1 MDPRVRFLTCLAALA
16 SVGTA
21 RWASPDL
28 HHHMNEVE
36 MEHFFGTSDAGD
48 VNLDY
53 EIISIRKE
61 IIKTYQSTSV
71 CPSYS
76 F

>member
-1 MDPRVRFLTCLAALA
+1 MEPRVRFLTCLAALA
-16 SVGTA
+16 TVGTA

-36 MEHFFGTSDAGD
+36 MEHFFGTSDAGE

-61 IIKTYQSTSV
+61 IKRAYQSTRV
-71 CPSYS
+71 CLSYS
-76 F
+76 L

>member
-1 MDPRVRFLTCLAALA
+1 MDPRVCFLICLAALA
-16 SVGTA
+16 TVGTA

-36 MEHFFGTSDAGD
+36 MEHFFGTSDAEE

-61 IIKTYQSTSV
+61 IKRVYK
-71 CPSYS
+71 
-76 F
+76 